1 MSDRMSWIQTGNT
14 YRSAVGD
21 VFNVESLPKGIYD
34 IDFAPFTGW
43 SITKT
48 ADEFTFNYK
57 IYDLETDFINHV
69 ITAFN
74 NCESNLGVLMY
85 GTRGSGK
92 SASAKII
99 CNKINLPI
107 FVIKPVQDMST
118 SNLIDYI
125 STFNFDCV
133 FLFDEFEKNFSK
145 EDSSILSIMDGVY
158 TSKYRRLFILTTNN
172 LSVNEN
178 LLSRPSRIRYLKEF
192 GNLSLDAINNYL
204 DDNLSK
210 ENYEHKDEII
220 SYIDTLEIST
230 IDILKCIVDEIRI
243 FGYDEFIKSKKFFNT
258 KTNSYNYYIRYEVF
272 DIDEESDKKAFDNY
286 SISKFVEEI
295 KNIKLHPKPC
305 KFDYETDDEFVNAMT
320 NWKKNYGSTRI
331 ISTYSV
337 SNIEKRWDLFKPNEE
352 FWPNGSSVVK
362 VDKENNVIVT
372 IDDENNVYFMYID
385 NPTSAPSLYKTPI
398 DYIL

>member
-57 IYDLETDFINHV
+57 IYNLETDFINHV

-320 NWKKNYGSTRI
+320 NWKKNYGSTRT

-337 SNIEKRWDLFKPNEE
+337 SDIEKRWDLFKPNEE

-372 IDDENNVYFMYID
+372 IDDENNVYFIYID

>member
-286 SISKFVEEI
+286 SISKFVEDI
-295 KNIKLHPKPC
+295 KNFKLHPKPC
-305 KFDYETDDEFVNAMT
+305 KFDYETDDEFINAIT
-320 NWKKNYGSTRI
+320 NWKKNYGPART
-331 ISTYSV
+331 ISAYSV
-337 SNIEKRWDLFKPNEE
+337 SDIEKRWDLFKPNEE

-362 VDKENNVIVT
+362 VDKENNVIVS

>member
-57 IYDLETDFINHV
+57 IYNLETDFINHV

-74 NCESNLGVLMY
+74 NCDSNLGVLMY

-107 FVIKPVQDMST
+107 FVIKPIQDMST

-320 NWKKNYGSTRI
+320 NWKKNYGSTRT
-331 ISTYSV
+331 ISAYSV

-352 FWPNGSSVVK
+352 FWPNESSVVK

-372 IDDENNVYFMYID
+372 IDNENNVYFIYVD

>member
-14 YRSAVGD
+14 YRSAIGD
-21 VFNVESLPKGIYD
+21 VFNVDTLPKGIYD

-57 IYDLETDFINHV
+57 IYNLETDFINHV

-74 NCESNLGVLMY
+74 NCDSNLGVLMY

-107 FVIKPVQDMST
+107 FVIKPIQDMST

-210 ENYEHKDEII
+210 ENYKHKDEII

-258 KTNSYNYYIRYEVF
+258 KTNSYNYYIKYEVF
-272 DIDEESDKKAFDNY
+272 DIDDDVDKNDFDNY
-286 SISKFVEEI
+286 SIGKFVEEI
-295 KNIKLHPKPC
+295 RNLKLHPKPY
-305 KFDYETDDEFVNAMT
+305 KLDYETEDEFVRAMT
-320 NWKKNYGSTRI
+320 NWKSNYGSTRTI
-331 ISTYSV
+331 NNYSV

-352 FWPNGSSVVK
+352 FWPNGSRIIK
-362 VDKENNVIVT
+362 IDKENNVIVS

-385 NPTSAPSLYKTPI
+385 NPTSAPSLYKTAI
-398 DYIL
+398 NYIL

>member
-320 NWKKNYGSTRI
+320 NWKKNYGSTRT

-337 SNIEKRWDLFKPNEE
+337 SDIEKRWDLFKPNEE

>member
-107 FVIKPVQDMST
+107 FVIKPIQDMST

-145 EDSSILSIMDGVY
+145 EDSAILSIMDGVY

-320 NWKKNYGSTRI
+320 NWKKNYGSTRT
-331 ISTYSV
+331 ISAYSV
-337 SNIEKRWDLFKPNEE
+337 SDIEKRWDLFKPNEE

>member
-286 SISKFVEEI
+286 SINKFVEEI

-320 NWKKNYGSTRI
+320 NWKKNYGSTRT

-337 SNIEKRWDLFKPNEE
+337 SHVEKRWDLFKPNEE

-372 IDDENNVYFMYID
+372 IDDENNVYFIYID

>member
-145 EDSSILSIMDGVY
+145 EDSAILSIMDGVY

-305 KFDYETDDEFVNAMT
+305 KFDYETDNEFVNAMT
-320 NWKKNYGSTRI
+320 NWKKNYGSTRT
-331 ISTYSV
+331 ISAYSV
-337 SNIEKRWDLFKPNEE
+337 SDIEKRWDLFKPNEE

-372 IDDENNVYFMYID
+372 IDDENNVYFIYID

>member
-14 YRSAVGD
+14 YRSAIGD

-272 DIDEESDKKAFDNY
+272 DIDEESDKQAFNNY
-286 SISKFVEEI
+286 SVSKFIEDI
-295 KNIKLHPKPC
+295 KNLKLHPKPC
-305 KFDYETDDEFVNAMT
+305 KFDYETDDEFVKAMT
-320 NWKKNYGSTRI
+320 NWKSNYGPARSI
-331 ISTYSV
+331 NTYSV

-352 FWPNGSSVVK
+352 FWPNDSRVIK
-362 VDKENNVIVT
+362 VDKENNVIVS
-372 IDDENNVYFMYID
+372 IDDDNNIYFMYID
-385 NPTSAPSLYKTPI
+385 NPTSAPSLYKSVI
-398 DYIL
+398 DYVL

>member
-210 ENYEHKDEII
+210 ENYKHKDEII

-295 KNIKLHPKPC
+295 KNTKLHPKPC

-320 NWKKNYGSTRI
+320 NWKKNYGSTRT
-331 ISTYSV
+331 ISAYSV
-337 SNIEKRWDLFKPNEE
+337 SDIEKRWDLFKPNEE

-372 IDDENNVYFMYID
+372 INDENNVYFMYID

>member
-14 YRSAVGD
+14 YRSAIGD

-272 DIDEESDKKAFDNY
+272 DIDEASDKKAFDDY
-286 SISKFVEEI
+286 SVSKFIEDI
-295 KNIKLHPKPC
+295 KNLKLHPKPN
-305 KFDYETDDEFVNAMT
+305 KFDYETDDEFVKAMT
-320 NWKKNYGSTRI
+320 NWKSNYGPARSI
-331 ISTYSV
+331 NTYSV

-352 FWPNGSSVVK
+352 FWPNDSRVIK
-362 VDKENNVIVT
+362 VDKENNVIVS
-372 IDDENNVYFMYID
+372 IDDDNNIYFMYID
-385 NPTSAPSLYKTPI
+385 NPTSAPSLYKSVI
-398 DYIL
+398 DYVL

>member
-286 SISKFVEEI
+286 SISKFIEEI

-320 NWKKNYGSTRI
+320 NWKKNYGSTRT

-337 SNIEKRWDLFKPNEE
+337 SDIEKRWDLFKPNEE

-372 IDDENNVYFMYID
+372 IDDENNVYFIYID

>member
-21 VFNVESLPKGIYD
+21 VFNVDSLPKGIYD

-107 FVIKPVQDMST
+107 FVIKPIQDMST

-320 NWKKNYGSTRI
+320 NWKKNYGSTRT
-331 ISTYSV
+331 ISTYSI
-337 SNIEKRWDLFKPNEE
+337 SDIEKRWDLFKPNEE

-372 IDDENNVYFMYID
+372 IDNENNVYFMYID

>member
-21 VFNVESLPKGIYD
+21 VFNVDSLPKGIYD

-210 ENYEHKDEII
+210 ENYKHKDEII

-320 NWKKNYGSTRI
+320 NWKKNYGSTRT
-331 ISTYSV
+331 ISAYSV
-337 SNIEKRWDLFKPNEE
+337 SDIEKRWDLFKPNEE

-372 IDDENNVYFMYID
+372 IDDENNVYFIYVD

>member
-14 YRSAVGD
+14 YRSAIGD

-272 DIDEESDKKAFDNY
+272 DIDEESDKQAFNNY
-286 SISKFVEEI
+286 SVSKFIEDI
-295 KNIKLHPKPC
+295 KNLKLHPKPC
-305 KFDYETDDEFVNAMT
+305 KFDYETDDEFVKAMT
-320 NWKKNYGSTRI
+320 NWKSNYSPARPI
-331 ISTYSV
+331 NTYSV

-352 FWPNGSSVVK
+352 FWPNDSRVIK
-362 VDKENNVIVT
+362 VDKENNVIVS
-372 IDDENNVYFMYID
+372 IDDDNNIYFMYID
-385 NPTSAPSLYKTPI
+385 NPASAPSLYKSVI
-398 DYIL
+398 DYVL

>member
-21 VFNVESLPKGIYD
+21 VFNVDSLPKGIYN

-118 SNLIDYI
+118 SDLIDYI

-210 ENYEHKDEII
+210 ENHEHKDEII

-258 KTNSYNYYIRYEVF
+258 KTNSYNYYIRYELF
-272 DIDEESDKKAFDNY
+272 DIDNESDKKDFDNY

-295 KNIKLHPKPC
+295 KSLKLHPKPN
-305 KFDYETDDEFVNAMT
+305 KFDYETEDEFVKAMT
-320 NWKKNYGSTRI
+320 NWKSNYGPTRSI
-331 ISTYSV
+331 NTYSV

-352 FWPNGSSVVK
+352 FWPIDSRVIK
-362 VDKENNVIVT
+362 IDKENNVIVS
-372 IDDENNVYFMYID
+372 IDDNNEVYFMYID

>member
-21 VFNVESLPKGIYD
+21 VFNVDSLPKGIYD
-34 IDFAPFTGW
+34 IDFVPFTGW

-272 DIDEESDKKAFDNY
+272 DIDDESDKKDFDNY

-295 KNIKLHPKPC
+295 KSLKLHPKPN
-305 KFDYETDDEFVNAMT
+305 KFDYETEDEFVKAMT
-320 NWKKNYGSTRI
+320 NWKSNYGPTRSI
-331 ISTYSV
+331 NTYSV

-352 FWPNGSSVVK
+352 FWPTDSRVIK
-362 VDKENNVIVT
+362 IDKENNVIVS
-372 IDDENNVYFMYID
+372 IDDNNEIYFMYID

>member
-320 NWKKNYGSTRI
+320 NWKKNYGSTRT

-337 SNIEKRWDLFKPNEE
+337 SDIEKRWDLFKPNEE

-372 IDDENNVYFMYID
+372 IDDENNVYFIYID

>member
-14 YRSAVGD
+14 YRSAIGD

-272 DIDEESDKKAFDNY
+272 DIDEESDKNAFDNY
-286 SISKFVEEI
+286 SVSKFVEDI
-295 KNIKLHPKPC
+295 KNLKLHPKPC
-305 KFDYETDDEFVNAMT
+305 KFDYETDDEFVKAMT
-320 NWKKNYGSTRI
+320 NWKSNYGPARSI
-331 ISTYSV
+331 NTYSV

-352 FWPNGSSVVK
+352 FWPNDSRVIK
-362 VDKENNVIVT
+362 VDKENNVIVS
-372 IDDENNVYFMYID
+372 IDDDNNIYFMYID
-385 NPTSAPSLYKTPI
+385 NPTSAPSLYKSVI
-398 DYIL
+398 DYVL

>member
-305 KFDYETDDEFVNAMT
+305 KFDYETDDKFVNAMT
-320 NWKKNYGSTRI
+320 NWKKNYGSTRT

-337 SNIEKRWDLFKPNEE
+337 SDIEKRWDLFKPNEE

>member
-14 YRSAVGD
+14 YRSAIGD

-272 DIDEESDKKAFDNY
+272 DIDEESDKQAFNNY
-286 SISKFVEEI
+286 SVSKFIEDI
-295 KNIKLHPKPC
+295 KNLKLHPKPC
-305 KFDYETDDEFVNAMT
+305 KFDYETDDEFVKAMT
-320 NWKKNYGSTRI
+320 NWKSNYGPARPI
-331 ISTYSV
+331 NTYSV

-352 FWPNGSSVVK
+352 FWPNDSRVIK
-362 VDKENNVIVT
+362 VDKENNVIVS
-372 IDDENNVYFMYID
+372 IDDDNNIYFMYID
-385 NPTSAPSLYKTPI
+385 NPTSAPSLYKSVI
-398 DYIL
+398 DYVL

>member
-210 ENYEHKDEII
+210 ENYKHKDEII

-320 NWKKNYGSTRI
+320 NWKKNYGSTRT
-331 ISTYSV
+331 ISAYSV
-337 SNIEKRWDLFKPNEE
+337 SDIEKRWDLFKPNEE

-372 IDDENNVYFMYID
+372 IDDENNIYFIYID

>member
-107 FVIKPVQDMST
+107 FVIKPIQDMST

-320 NWKKNYGSTRI
+320 NWKKNYGSTRT
-331 ISTYSV
+331 ISAYSV
-337 SNIEKRWDLFKPNEE
+337 SDIEKRWDLFKPNEE

>member
-320 NWKKNYGSTRI
+320 NWKKNYGSTRT
-331 ISTYSV
+331 ISAYSV
-337 SNIEKRWDLFKPNEE
+337 SGIEKRWDLFKLNEE

-372 IDDENNVYFMYID
+372 IDNENNVYFIYVD

>member
-125 STFNFDCV
+125 STFNFDCI

-286 SISKFVEEI
+286 SISKFIEEI

-320 NWKKNYGSTRI
+320 NWKKNYGSTRT

-337 SNIEKRWDLFKPNEE
+337 SDIEKRWDLFKPNEE

-372 IDDENNVYFMYID
+372 IDDENNVYFIYID

>member
-286 SISKFVEEI
+286 SVSKFVEEI

-320 NWKKNYGSTRI
+320 NWKKSYGSTRT
-331 ISTYSV
+331 ISAYSV

-372 IDDENNVYFMYID
+372 IDNENNVYFIYVD

>member
-107 FVIKPVQDMST
+107 FVIKPIQDMST

-286 SISKFVEEI
+286 SVSKFVEEI

-320 NWKKNYGSTRI
+320 NWKKSYGSTRT
-331 ISTYSV
+331 ISAYSV

-372 IDDENNVYFMYID
+372 IDNENNVYFIYVD

>member
-14 YRSAVGD
+14 YRSAIGD

-57 IYDLETDFINHV
+57 IYNLETDFINHV

-107 FVIKPVQDMST
+107 FVIKPVRDVST

-158 TSKYRRLFILTTNN
+158 TSKYKRLFILTTNN

-192 GNLSLDAINNYL
+192 GNLSLDVVNNYL

-210 ENYEHKDEII
+210 ENYEHKNEII

-286 SISKFVEEI
+286 SISKFVDEI

-320 NWKKNYGSTRI
+320 NWKKNYGSTRT

-337 SNIEKRWDLFKPNEE
+337 SDVEKRWDLFKPNEE
-352 FWPNGSSVVK
+352 FWPNESSVVK

-372 IDDENNVYFMYID
+372 IDNQNNVYFIYVD
-385 NPTSAPSLYKTPI
+385 NPTSAPSLYKTSI

>member
-107 FVIKPVQDMST
+107 FVIKPIQDMST

-145 EDSSILSIMDGVY
+145 EDSAILSIMDGVY

-272 DIDEESDKKAFDNY
+272 DIDEVSDKKAFDNY

-295 KNIKLHPKPC
+295 KNHKLHPKPC

-320 NWKKNYGSTRI
+320 NWKKNYGSTRT
-331 ISTYSV
+331 ISAYSV
-337 SNIEKRWDLFKPNEE
+337 SDIEKRWDLFKPNEE

-372 IDDENNVYFMYID
+372 IDDEKDIYFIYID

>member
-107 FVIKPVQDMST
+107 FVIKPIQDMST

-320 NWKKNYGSTRI
+320 NWKKNYGSTRT

-337 SNIEKRWDLFKPNEE
+337 SDVEKRWDLFKPNEE
-352 FWPNGSSVVK
+352 FWPNESSVVK

-372 IDDENNVYFMYID
+372 IDNQNNVYFIYVD

>member
-107 FVIKPVQDMST
+107 FVIKPIQDMST

-305 KFDYETDDEFVNAMT
+305 KFDYETDDKFVNAMT
-320 NWKKNYGSTRI
+320 NWKKNYGSTRT

-337 SNIEKRWDLFKPNEE
+337 SDIEKRWDLFKPNEE

-372 IDDENNVYFMYID
+372 IDDENNVYFIYID